1 MSASPPPADSRQAR
15 KRRGS
20 TGDER
25 PPQKPRTRRTTL
37 ACERCRTKKLR
48 CMGGH
53 PCSTCKRAKA
63 DCDFGDRGWDSQQS
77 ISATNQRLSQL
88 EKTVTELVA
97 GLGHLT
103 NPQPL
108 SHAVPRDQ
116 LFLAGSPRHVS
127 APEHPPCLEA
137 PPLSD
142 AQTTAVPGLSP
153 PVHSPS
159 RASPEPV
166 RSSSVNP
173 RASERLESR
182 WDALQHNSAPFP
194 PLMNHPTAWSGE
206 PSKTSPDAVK
216 ANLTLG
222 MTHYKAHVHLQSE
235 PVSEGIVSDAAARAL
250 FALFF
255 QKCHPSFPLLETSTD
270 PDSHFDTIRS
280 SSPFLLSSTLAI
292 AGRYFNGYQNTQPAA
307 SRLPLITP
315 DALEALADLAGA
327 HLGFVLLRKQH
338 ELSDVQAAL
347 LLSVWIPRG
356 RGQSADQWMV
366 TGLCTRLAYRI
377 GIPDLPSRPAVLRF
391 ASSTNPSVDDIHE
404 VNSILPQWH
413 TWLILNQ

>member
-1 MSASPPPADSRQAR
+1 
-15 KRRGS
+15 
-20 TGDER
+20 
-25 PPQKPRTRRTTL
+25 
-37 ACERCRTKKLR
+37 
-48 CMGGH
+48 MGGH

-250 FALFF
+250 FAF
-255 QKCHPSFPLLETSTD
+255 
-270 PDSHFDTIRS
+270 
-280 SSPFLLSSTLAI
+280 TLAI